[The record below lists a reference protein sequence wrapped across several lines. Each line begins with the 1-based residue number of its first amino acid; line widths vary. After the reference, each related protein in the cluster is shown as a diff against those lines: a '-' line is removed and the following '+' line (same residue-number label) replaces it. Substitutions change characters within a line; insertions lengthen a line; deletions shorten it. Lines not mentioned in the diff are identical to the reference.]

1 MESNIELIQG
11 KSLEFYSQRQILQF
25 MRTLNSQ
32 RTAMLVPQ
40 EQGSQILQ
48 RIIEENT
55 AIHGMEQS
63 ILTVKT
69 TLRNTLDEYL

>member
-1 MESNIELIQG
+1 
-11 KSLEFYSQRQILQF
+11 

-32 RTAMLVPQ
+32 RTAIQVPQ
-40 EQGSQILQ
+40 EQGSRILQ
-48 RIIEENT
+48 KIIEENT
-55 AIHGMEQS
+55 NVHGMEQS